1 MNRQV
6 LSIVFSLVVPAFV
19 WAKPNPPIDSKSS
32 GKIVVGKVK
41 TELRNQAGT
50 AKVGQDLPRLVGYPL
65 GATQPWV
72 SHRMY
77 AKLPPKTKGVAV
89 VVFATWCKPC
99 VKGIKVLVHSQE
111 RLAKAG
117 ISVVLVNFGEDAETV
132 EPWKQTI
139 GIPEDFTLILDEW
152 GAEAAKL
159 GVKNPSARLPLT
171 VITDQRGKV
180 TAIFGEE
187 GDDYLSQV
195 IRAASGET

>member
-6 LSIVFSLVVPAFV
+6 LSILLLVVPAFV
-19 WAKPNPPIDSKSS
+19 WAEPNPPIDSKSN
-32 GKIVVGKVK
+32 GKTVVGKVK
-41 TELRNQAGT
+41 TELRNEAGA

-77 AKLPPKTKGVAV
+77 SKLPPEKKGVVV

-99 VKGIKVLVHSQE
+99 IKGIKVLASSKE

-117 ISVVLVNFGEDAETV
+117 ISVVLINFGEDAETV
-132 EPWKQTI
+132 APWTQTI
-139 GIPEDFTLILDEW
+139 GLPNDFTLILDEW

-159 GVKNPSARLPLT
+159 GVKKPSARLPLT
-171 VITDQRGKV
+171 LVTDRSGKV
-180 TAIFGEE
+180 KAIFGVE
-187 GDDYLSQV
+187 GDDYLSLLM
-195 IRAASGET
+195 RAASD

>member
-6 LSIVFSLVVPAFV
+6 LLIVFFIVVPAFV
-19 WAKPNPPIDSKSS
+19 WAQPNPPIDSKSS
-32 GKIVVGKVK
+32 PKRGLGKVK
-41 TELRNQAGT
+41 TELRNQAGK

-77 AKLPPKTKGVAV
+77 STLPPKTRGVAV

-99 VKGIKVLVHSQE
+99 IKGIKVLVRSKE

-117 ISVVLVNFGEDAETV
+117 ISVVLINFGEDAETV

-159 GVKNPSARLPLT
+159 GVKKPSARLPLT
-171 VITDQRGKV
+171 VMTDRRGKV

-195 IRAASGET
+195 IRAASG